1 MGTGP
6 WTPPLDAGRRPAG
19 AALLGWLADPRAP
32 RLCLVSGGPGAGKS
46 HLLGWLLAH
55 GTAPG
60 APVERRVHAALPS
73 AGIDVR
79 GALWLLGSQLGI
91 TARTVPELLAALAGD
106 DRRTVICVPEL
117 DRAADPGRLVAELLD
132 PMLELPHL
140 RLVVEAAPEVA
151 FANVTA
157 PAVLDLDD
165 PAWTDRGRFEAWCA
179 KEGHDPNGYPSPG
192 RAAGSALPTPQSA
205 PELIA
210 RVPRGA
216 DGALDLAA
224 AGEDLLSDLWLAAAR
239 AGDLGPLATDPL
251 LYALARPTSVTT
263 ALAGRTDPL
272 ATAWSAV
279 GPALVDIPDAPGR
292 AHLLRAR
299 LLGTDPAAAARLAD
313 APSPWAVRWARWE
326 PGAVAAAVQGGHW
339 LVADRNG
346 TIRRLAAFDG
356 SMVGVVPVGEPRPL
370 QAITV
375 TAGGSLVMLDTWSG
389 TELLAPTSPAPGLE
403 PFDLDE
409 ALARLRSAAGPLTAL
424 AAEPQLPA
432 AAPAVGDAAGAVHW
446 YEGGEVR
453 SVPLHTGPVTAL
465 AAHALGT
472 GQDAFPLLASGGYD
486 GAVRLW
492 GPDDDPMPGPADR
505 RPAPV
510 TALAL
515 ASDGSA
521 GLLLATA
528 WSDGL
533 IRVRRLELPGRP
545 VELRLGSDVRT
556 LGFANGALLVGL
568 TDGLLAVDLLPG

>member
-1 MGTGP
+1 METESR
-6 WTPPLDAGRRPAG
+6 TPPLRAGRRPAG
-19 AALLGWLADPRAP
+19 TALLGWLADPRAP
-32 RLCLVSGGPGAGKS
+32 RLCLVSGRPGAGKT
-46 HLLGWLLAH
+46 HLLGWLLAQ
-55 GTAPG
+55 GTAPDTP
-60 APVERRVHAALPS
+60 AERRVHAALPS
-73 AGIDVR
+73 AGLDAR

-91 TARTVPELLAALAGD
+91 TARTVPELLAALAAD
-106 DRRTVICVPEL
+106 DRRTVVCVPEL
-117 DRAADPGRLVAELLD
+117 DRAADPARLVAELLD

-140 RLVVEAAPEVA
+140 RLVVEAAA
-151 FANVTA
+151 GTGFANLPA

-165 PAWTDRGRFEAWCA
+165 PAWTDRGRFDAWCA
-179 KEGHDPNGYPSPG
+179 EQGHDPGGYPSPG
-192 RAAGSALPTPQSA
+192 RAAGAVPPPPAAA

-224 AGEDLLSDLWLAAAR
+224 ADEDLLSDLWVAAAR
-239 AGDLGPLATDPL
+239 AGDLGPLATDPM

-263 ALAGRTDPL
+263 ALDGRTDPL
-272 ATAWSAV
+272 ATAWSTV

-313 APSPWAVRWARWE
+313 APSRWSARWARWE
-326 PGAVAAAVQGGHW
+326 PGAAAATVQGGHW

-346 TIRRLAAFDG
+346 AIRRLAASDG
-356 SMVGVVPVGEPRPL
+356 STVGLAPVDEPRPL
-370 QAITV
+370 LAITV
-375 TAGGSLVMLDTWSG
+375 TAGGSLVLLDTWSG
-389 TELLAPTSPAPGLE
+389 TEILAPAAPAPGLE
-403 PFDLDE
+403 PYALDE
-409 ALARLRSAAGPLTAL
+409 ELARLRAAAGPLTAL
-424 AAEPQLPA
+424 AAAPLLLA
-432 AAPAVGDAAGAVHW
+432 AAPAVGDADGAVHW
-446 YEGGEVR
+446 SGDGGVR
-453 SVPLHTGPVTAL
+453 SAALHTGPVTAL

-492 GPDDDPMPGPADR
+492 GPDDEPMPGPADR

-515 ASDGSA
+515 ASGPD

-533 IRVRRLELPGRP
+533 VRVRRPELSVPP
-545 VELRLGSDVRT
+545 VELRLGSDIRT
-556 LGFANGALLVGL
+556 LGFADGALLVGL
-568 TDGLLAVDLLPG
+568 SDGLLAVDLLPG